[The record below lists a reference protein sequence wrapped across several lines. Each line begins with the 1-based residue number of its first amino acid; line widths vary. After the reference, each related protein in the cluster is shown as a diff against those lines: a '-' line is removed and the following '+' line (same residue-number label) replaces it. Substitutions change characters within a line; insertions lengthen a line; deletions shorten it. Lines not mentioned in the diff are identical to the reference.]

1 MNDTLTETQRR
12 IIDIY
17 EERFRTGNPP
27 PTMREL
33 CLLAPISSTSVAAYN
48 ISRLEKMGY
57 LRQSEGQARAR
68 RHVLNHPPLDAVVS
82 AAGLPGKLRRM
93 QKVIK
98 AMAAR
103 INLLETERAE
113 LVKENAMLTT
123 ELAALNDGLKKIIQ
137 SLSLD

>member
-1 MNDTLTETQRR
+1 MSHDTLTETQRR

-33 CLLAPISSTSVAAYN
+33 CRLAPISSTSVAHYN

-57 LRQSEGQARAR
+57 LRRSDGRY
-68 RHVLNHPPLDAVVS
+68 VLNRPPLDAVVS

-93 QKVIK
+93 QKVIR
-98 AMAAR
+98 AMAAK
-103 INLLETERAE
+103 INLLEAERAE

-123 ELAALNDGLKKIIQ
+123 ELAALDDGLKKLIQ